1 MCVKE
6 LEIRITIRITNFK
19 KLMIMK
25 KIVLTVVAMMALT
38 FSFAETKSNEVDK
51 RFDMNCSM
59 YRLSIA
65 LDLDES
71 QLDEVEEIQNS
82 FSDEMQSLATLKG
95 PRLRYG
101 IHQAVRRDAQQMK
114 QVLNDKQFNTYM
126 LILFTTLRNR
136 HL

>member
-1 MCVKE
+1 
-6 LEIRITIRITNFK
+6 
-19 KLMIMK
+19 
-25 KIVLTVVAMMALT
+25 
-38 FSFAETKSNEVDK
+38 
-51 RFDMNCSM
+51 MNCSM

-82 FSDEMQSLATLKG
+82 FSDEMQSLATLNG

-126 LILFTTLRNR
+126 HLLFTTLRNR
-136 HL
+136 EL

>member
-1 MCVKE
+1 
-6 LEIRITIRITNFK
+6 
-19 KLMIMK
+19 MK
-25 KIVLTVVAMMALT
+25 KIVLTMVAMMALT
-38 FSFAETKSNEVDK
+38 FSFAETKSDK

-65 LDLDES
+65 LDLNDD
-71 QLDEVEEIQNS
+71 QMDAVEAIQSS

-95 PRLRYG
+95 PRLRHG

-126 LILFTTLRNR
+126 HLLFTTLRNR
-136 HL
+136 EL